1 MSLADLDILDDD
13 DCRLDFE
20 VGVLHAAAL
29 SRGTTTQTEQDPGEG
44 EAEEEDEEEEEE
56 GGEER
61 NDETGNDEVKAVE
74 VEDKEAPT
82 VVSLP
87 ADSPLLFVPVASP
100 NSLLATDTEGVV
112 HREMEIMDE
121 AVTKDKGK
129 NVCGKRDQHE
139 LGPQ

>member
-44 EAEEEDEEEEEE
+44 EAEE

-112 HREMEIMDE
+112 DREMEIMDE